1 VTASQGAWYAQRAV
15 RGPRG
20 APRVPCST
28 ALRHHYDP
36 LMSQS
41 TDQAL
46 SPTIPQGHAV
56 GPPAGEY
63 ELIDLFAGSGAF
75 TLGLR
80 QAGITG
86 RALLVDR
93 ARDCVATC
101 RLNHADAHVLQA
113 DVSLVDWAGVS
124 AGVVVGGP
132 PCQGF
137 SALGLRND
145 ADARN
150 DLYLGMLR
158 CVELTSPDMVV
169 VENVPRFLAV
179 QQGADLITSLRRLGY
194 SVRADVVDCASF
206 GTPQRRRRA
215 LVAAARDGMPIPWPA
230 ARFGPGSRPL
240 RTVADAFAML
250 PGEPDGANWHISAP
264 LSSEYE
270 ERIRAI
276 PPGGSRLDLPSD
288 LLLDCWRRA
297 RGHGDVMGRLRWSRP
312 ATTLRTEFFR
322 PEKGR
327 FLHPSED
334 RALTLREGARLQAFP
349 DSYAFPTD
357 LALYTIARQIG
368 NAIPPPL
375 AHAIGDSMAGVRR
388 ILSRPAANV

>member
-1 VTASQGAWYAQRAV
+1 VFHH
-15 RGPRG
+15 
-20 APRVPCST
+20 
-28 ALRHHYDP
+28 LRYQYDP
-36 LMSQS
+36 LMSQAMP
-41 TDQAL
+41 DQTW
-46 SPTIPQGHAV
+46 SRTVSRGHGV
-56 GPPAGEY
+56 VPPAGEY
-63 ELIDLFAGSGAF
+63 ALIDLFAGSGAF

-93 ARDCVATC
+93 AKDCVATC
-101 RLNHADAHVLQA
+101 RLNHGDAHVLQA
-113 DVSLVDWAGVS
+113 DVSSVDWTGVT

-137 SALGLRND
+137 SALGRRND
-145 ADARN
+145 TDPRN
-150 DLYLGMLR
+150 ELYLGLLH
-158 CVELTSPDMVV
+158 CVERTSPDVVV

-179 QQGADLITSLRRLGY
+179 QQGADLITSLRRLGFN
-194 SVRADVVDCASF
+194 VRADVVDCASF

-215 LVAAARDGMPIPWPA
+215 LVTAARDGVQIPWPA
-230 ARFGPGSRPL
+230 ARFGPESRPF

-250 PGEPDGANWHISAP
+250 PRVPDGANWHVASP
-264 LSSEYE
+264 LSNVYE
-270 ERIRAI
+270 ERIRAV
-276 PPGGSRLDLPSD
+276 PPGGSRRDLPGD

-297 RGHGDVMGRLRWSRP
+297 RGHGDVMGRLLWSHP

-334 RALTLREGARLQAFP
+334 RAITLREGARLQAFP

-375 AHAIGDSMAGVRR
+375 AHAIGDSIAGV
-388 ILSRPAANV
+388 